1 MDAIWQYQFRVI
13 LLGDSTVGKSS
24 ILKRFTDG
32 TFSEIQDPTV
42 GVDFYARLLEVEPGC
57 RIKLQLW
64 DTAGQERFRSITR
77 SYYRNSVGGLLM
89 FDVTNRKS
97 FESIREWLKEVNT
110 HVYPN
115 KTIFV
120 LIGHKSDLTAER
132 KVSREEA
139 EKLAD
144 TLGLDYLE
152 TSAKNNTNVDKAFM
166 KLTQCIYDSMK
177 VGEIAFEHGWDG
189 VKRGFNPRVLNFPKE
204 EKQSDCNC

>member
-1 MDAIWQYQFRVI
+1 MEEGWQYQFRII

-24 ILKRFTDG
+24 LLKRFTDG
-32 TFSEIQDPTV
+32 SFSEVQDPTV
-42 GVDFYARLLEVEPGC
+42 GVDFYARLLEVQPNC

-77 SYYRNSVGGLLM
+77 SYYRNSVGGLLI

-97 FESIREWLKEVNT
+97 FENIREWLKEVDS

-120 LIGHKSDLTAER
+120 LVGHKSDLTHVR

-139 EKLAD
+139 EQMAA
-144 TLGLDYLE
+144 TLGLNYLE

-166 KLTQCIYDSMK
+166 KLTECIYESMN
-177 VGEIAFEHGWDG
+177 VGEIVLNDGWDG
-189 VKRGFNPRVLNFPKE
+189 IKRGFNPMALDRPKE
-204 EKQSDCNC
+204 EKQSDCSC